1 MNMKMTIGTMM
12 KEIVLNMMTKVLRV
26 LWDWILYLCGF
37 AFVWSVLLF
46 GVWIMDFGH
55 PLLMLLGFI
64 VCSSAVLAGIA
75 IVTELYEKIVYY
87 LKDIKRRNGS

>member
-1 MNMKMTIGTMM
+1 
-12 KEIVLNMMTKVLRV
+12 
-26 LWDWILYLCGF
+26 
-37 AFVWSVLLF
+37 
-46 GVWIMDFGH
+46 MDFGH